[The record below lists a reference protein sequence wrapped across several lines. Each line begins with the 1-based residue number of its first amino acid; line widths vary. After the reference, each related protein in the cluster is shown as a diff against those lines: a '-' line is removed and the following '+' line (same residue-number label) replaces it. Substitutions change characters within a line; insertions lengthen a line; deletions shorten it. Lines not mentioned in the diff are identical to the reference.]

1 MRHGSLLDAI
11 RTLSWPARRR
21 VAGARAGTHA
31 SRLRG
36 RAPEL
41 SEYRLY
47 RQGDD
52 PKDLDWKLLARS
64 DRPFVRLSDD
74 RAVHDTW
81 FVLDAS
87 ASMAFP
93 PATQDKWRCAC
104 GLTVG
109 LASLAQRGGDPVAVL
124 VPGSHT
130 GAQVAPTTRRDA
142 ALVIGQALDS
152 VRLAGAAALA
162 PALARVAPATRLVI
176 MSDLLG
182 DEDALRDAAAAH
194 FAQGGEV
201 IVLHVL
207 SRQELVLDPR
217 LTLVEDPEQPGIVRP
232 VDAAGVAA
240 YAAALSEWLH
250 DTRER
255 WIALGATYLRIEAEG
270 DAATAVRSVIEAV
283 QLARTG

>member
-1 MRHGSLLDAI
+1 M
-11 RTLSWPARRR
+11 
-21 VAGARAGTHA
+21 
-31 SRLRG
+31 
-36 RAPEL
+36 
-41 SEYRLY
+41 
-47 RQGDD
+47 
-52 PKDLDWKLLARS
+52 
-64 DRPFVRLSDD
+64 
-74 RAVHDTW
+74 
-81 FVLDAS
+81 
-87 ASMAFP
+87 
-93 PATQDKWRCAC
+93 
-104 GLTVG
+104 
-109 LASLAQRGGDPVAVL
+109 
-124 VPGSHT
+124 
-130 GAQVAPTTRRDA
+130 
-142 ALVIGQALDS
+142 IGQALDS

-217 LTLVEDPEQPGIVRP
+217 LALVEDPEQPGIVRP

-240 YAAALSEWLH
+240 YAAALSAWLV